1 MSAPKTDT
9 SRELCLL
16 TATEL
21 AGRIATKQV
30 SVREVI
36 EAHIAQIESINPGVN
51 AVVTTVFD
59 QALSQAS
66 ELDNAGKII
75 GPLHG
80 LPILHKDLVPT
91 RGIRTTFGS
100 PLHADY
106 IPDFDQL
113 IVERMHNAGAITL
126 GKTNTPEFG
135 AGSHTFNRVFGLT
148 RNPYD
153 PSVTCGGSSGGAA
166 AALASRMI
174 PLADGSDTGG
184 SLRNPAAF
192 CNVVGFRPS
201 PGRVPFYPSRNPWSD
216 LSTEGP
222 MARTCEDVALL
233 FSVLAGPDPRLPG
246 LLETDGREFRQI
258 NPVPLENLKIGFT
271 EDFGGLPVEKPI
283 RKTLRRFVR
292 DLETAGV
299 VVDEATP
306 NFRDASRIFHILRAN
321 NFRRFRNLPRN
332 QFDQLK
338 DTIRWNVEAG
348 EALTQEDLD
357 WVGPARA
364 SLIERMNEF
373 FEQFDLLIGPTTQV
387 LPFDANIEWVQV
399 VDGVPMSNYIEWM
412 EACSWITVSC
422 CPALSL
428 PAGFAEGLPVG
439 AQLIAPMRQ
448 DAFLLA
454 AAHAIEAATGH
465 AHVLPPAFM

>member
-1 MSAPKTDT
+1 MNTLETDT
-9 SRELCLL
+9 SNELCLL

-21 AGRIATKQV
+21 AHRIATKEI
-30 SVREVI
+30 SSREAI
-36 EAHIAQIESINPGVN
+36 EAHIARIESINPTIN
-51 AVVTTVFD
+51 AVVTPVFD
-59 QALSQAS
+59 LALNRAD
-66 ELDNAGKII
+66 ELDNAAEIT

-91 RGIRTTFGS
+91 RGIRTTYGATFY
-100 PLHADY
+100 ADH

-113 IVERMHNAGAITL
+113 IVERMRKAGAITL

-135 AGSHTFNRVFGLT
+135 AGSHTYNRVFGLT

-153 PSVTCGGSSGGAA
+153 TSRSCGGSSGGAA
-166 AALASRMI
+166 AALAARMI

-222 MARTCEDVALL
+222 MARTCADVALL

-246 LLETDGREFRQI
+246 LLETEGSAFRRI
-258 NPVPLENLKIGFT
+258 SPIRLEDLKIGFT
-271 EDFGGLPVEKPI
+271 EDFGGLPIEKPI
-283 RKTLRRFVR
+283 RETLRRFMR
-292 DLETAGV
+292 DLETAGAMV
-299 VVDEATP
+299 TEATP
-306 NFRDASRIFHILRAN
+306 NFRDASRIFHILRAS
-321 NFRRFRNLPRN
+321 NFRRFRQLPQD

-338 DTIRWNVEAG
+338 ETIRWNVEAG
-348 EALTQEDLD
+348 EALTQDDLD
-357 WVGPARA
+357 WVGPART

-387 LPFDANIEWVQV
+387 LPFDSKTEWVRE
-399 VDGVPMSNYIEWM
+399 VDSVPMSNYIEWM

-428 PAGFAEGLPVG
+428 PAGFSGNLPVD
-439 AQLIAPMRQ
+439 AQLVAPMRN

-454 AAHAIEAATGH
+454 AAQAIETATGH
-465 AHVLPPAFM
+465 AHVLPEALT

>member
-1 MSAPKTDT
+1 MKTPKTDT
-9 SRELCLL
+9 SSELCLS

-21 AGRIATKQV
+21 AEQIATKQI
-30 SVREVI
+30 SCREVI
-36 EAHIAQIESINPGVN
+36 EAHIARIESINPSVN
-51 AVVTTVFD
+51 AVVTTTFD
-59 QALSQAS
+59 KALSRAS

-80 LPILHKDLVPT
+80 LPVLHKDLVPT

-100 PLHADY
+100 TLYSDHV
-106 IPDFDQL
+106 PDFDQL
-113 IVERMHNAGAITL
+113 IVERMRNAGAITL

-153 PSVTCGGSSGGAA
+153 PSASSGGSSGGAA
-166 AALASRMI
+166 AALAARMI

-201 PGRVPFYPSRNPWSD
+201 PGRVPFYPTRNPWSD

-222 MARTCEDVALL
+222 MARTCKDVALL
-233 FSVLAGPDPRLPG
+233 FSVLTGPDPRLPG
-246 LLETDGREFRQI
+246 LLEIEGTEFRHI
-258 NPVPLENLKIGFT
+258 EPIALENLKIGFT
-271 EDFGGLPVEKPI
+271 EDFGDLPVEKPI
-283 RKTLRRFVR
+283 RETLRRFAR
-292 DLETAGV
+292 DLETAGAV
-299 VVDEATP
+299 VVEATP

-321 NFRRFRNLPRN
+321 SFRRFRKLPMN
-332 QFDQLK
+332 EFDQLK

-348 EALTQEDLD
+348 EALTQEDQD

-364 SLIERMNEF
+364 SLVERMSEF
-373 FEQFDLLIGPTTQV
+373 FKQFDLLIGPTTQV
-387 LPFDANIEWVQV
+387 LPFDANTEWVQE

-412 EACSWITVSC
+412 EACSWISVSC

-428 PAGFAEGLPVG
+428 PAGFSGNLPVG
-439 AQLIAPMRQ
+439 AQLVAPLRR
-448 DAFLLA
+448 DGFLLA
-454 AAHAIEAATGH
+454 AAQAIETATGH
-465 AHVLPPAFM
+465 AHILPPAFA

>member
-1 MSAPKTDT
+1 MNTPKTDT
-9 SRELCLL
+9 SSELCLS

-21 AGRIATKQV
+21 AEQIATKQI
-30 SVREVI
+30 SCREVI
-36 EAHIAQIESINPGVN
+36 EAHIARIESVNASVN
-51 AVVTTVFD
+51 AVVTTTFD
-59 QALSQAS
+59 KALGQAK

-80 LPILHKDLVPT
+80 LPVLHKDLVPT

-100 PLHADY
+100 PLYSDHV
-106 IPDFDQL
+106 PDFDQL
-113 IVERMHNAGAITL
+113 IVERMRNAGAITM

-153 PSVTCGGSSGGAA
+153 LSASSGGSSGGAA
-166 AALASRMI
+166 AALAARMI
-174 PLADGSDTGG
+174 PIADGSDTGG

-201 PGRVPFYPSRNPWSD
+201 PGRVPFYPTRNPWSD

-246 LLETDGREFRQI
+246 LLETKGTEFHQI
-258 NPVPLENLKIGFT
+258 KPIALEDLRIGFT
-271 EDFGGLPVEKPI
+271 EDFGDLPVEQPI
-283 RKTLRRFVR
+283 RETLRRFAR
-292 DLETAGV
+292 DLETAGAV
-299 VVDEATP
+299 VVEATP

-321 NFRRFRNLPRN
+321 NFRRFRKLPTN
-332 QFDQLK
+332 EFDQLK

-348 EALTQEDLD
+348 EALTQEDQN

-364 SLIERMNEF
+364 SLIERMSEF
-373 FEQFDLLIGPTTQV
+373 FGQFDLLIGPTTQV
-387 LPFDANIEWVQV
+387 LPFDANTEWVQE

-412 EACSWITVSC
+412 EACSWISVSC

-428 PAGFAEGLPVG
+428 PAGFSGDLPVG
-439 AQLIAPMRQ
+439 AQLVAPIRQ

-454 AAHAIEAATGH
+454 AAHAIETATGH
-465 AHVLPPAFM
+465 GHTLPPAFA

>member
-1 MSAPKTDT
+1 MSTPKTDT

-21 AGRIATKQV
+21 AGRIATKQI

-36 EAHIAQIESINPGVN
+36 EAHIAQIESINPRVN

-80 LPILHKDLVPT
+80 LPVLHKDLVPT

-113 IVERMHNAGAITL
+113 IVERMRNAGAITL

-153 PSVTCGGSSGGAA
+153 PSVSSGGSSGGAA

-222 MARTCEDVALL
+222 MARTCADAALL

-246 LLETDGREFRQI
+246 LLETDGSEFLQI
-258 NPVPLENLKIGFT
+258 DPVPLENLKIGFT
-271 EDFGGLPVEKPI
+271 EDFGGLPVEKP
-283 RKTLRRFVR
+283 
-292 DLETAGV
+292 
-299 VVDEATP
+299 
-306 NFRDASRIFHILRAN
+306 
-321 NFRRFRNLPRN
+321 
-332 QFDQLK
+332 
-338 DTIRWNVEAG
+338 
-348 EALTQEDLD
+348 
-357 WVGPARA
+357 
-364 SLIERMNEF
+364 
-373 FEQFDLLIGPTTQV
+373 
-387 LPFDANIEWVQV
+387 
-399 VDGVPMSNYIEWM
+399 
-412 EACSWITVSC
+412 
-422 CPALSL
+422 
-428 PAGFAEGLPVG
+428 
-439 AQLIAPMRQ
+439 
-448 DAFLLA
+448 
-454 AAHAIEAATGH
+454 
-465 AHVLPPAFM
+465 

>member
-1 MSAPKTDT
+1 M
-9 SRELCLL
+9 

-21 AGRIATKQV
+21 ARRIATKLI

-36 EAHIAQIESINPGVN
+36 EAHIAQIESINPRVN

-80 LPILHKDLVPT
+80 LPVLHKDLVPT

-100 PLHADY
+100 PLHAGY

-113 IVERMHNAGAITL
+113 IVERMRNAGAITL

-153 PSVTCGGSSGGAA
+153 PSVSSGGSSGGAA

-246 LLETDGREFRQI
+246 LLETEGSEFRQM
-258 NPVPLENLKIGFT
+258 NPVPLENLRIGVT
-271 EDFGGLPVEKPI
+271 EDFGG
-283 RKTLRRFVR
+283 
-292 DLETAGV
+292 
-299 VVDEATP
+299 
-306 NFRDASRIFHILRAN
+306 
-321 NFRRFRNLPRN
+321 
-332 QFDQLK
+332 
-338 DTIRWNVEAG
+338 
-348 EALTQEDLD
+348 
-357 WVGPARA
+357 
-364 SLIERMNEF
+364 
-373 FEQFDLLIGPTTQV
+373 
-387 LPFDANIEWVQV
+387 
-399 VDGVPMSNYIEWM
+399 
-412 EACSWITVSC
+412 
-422 CPALSL
+422 
-428 PAGFAEGLPVG
+428 
-439 AQLIAPMRQ
+439 
-448 DAFLLA
+448 
-454 AAHAIEAATGH
+454 
-465 AHVLPPAFM
+465 

>member
-1 MSAPKTDT
+1 MSTPKTDT
-9 SRELCLL
+9 SQELCLL

-21 AGRIATKQV
+21 ARRIATKLI

-36 EAHIAQIESINPGVN
+36 EAHIAQIESINPRVN

-80 LPILHKDLVPT
+80 LPVLHKDLVPT

-100 PLHADY
+100 PLHAGY

-113 IVERMHNAGAITL
+113 IVERMRNAGAITL

-201 PGRVPFYPSRNPWSD
+201 PGRIPFYPSRNPWSD

-222 MARTCEDVALL
+222 MARTCADVALL

-283 RKTLRRFVR
+283 RETLRRFVR

-321 NFRRFRNLPRN
+321 NFRRFRHLPRN

-338 DTIRWNVEAG
+338 ETIRWNVEAG

-465 AHVLPPAFM
+465 VHVLPPACT

>member
-1 MSAPKTDT
+1 M
-9 SRELCLL
+9 
-16 TATEL
+16 
-21 AGRIATKQV
+21 
-30 SVREVI
+30 
-36 EAHIAQIESINPGVN
+36 
-51 AVVTTVFD
+51 
-59 QALSQAS
+59 
-66 ELDNAGKII
+66 
-75 GPLHG
+75 
-80 LPILHKDLVPT
+80 
-91 RGIRTTFGS
+91 
-100 PLHADY
+100 
-106 IPDFDQL
+106 
-113 IVERMHNAGAITL
+113 
-126 GKTNTPEFG
+126 
-135 AGSHTFNRVFGLT
+135 
-148 RNPYD
+148 
-153 PSVTCGGSSGGAA
+153 
-166 AALASRMI
+166 
-174 PLADGSDTGG
+174 
-184 SLRNPAAF
+184 
-192 CNVVGFRPS
+192 
-201 PGRVPFYPSRNPWSD
+201 
-216 LSTEGP
+216 
-222 MARTCEDVALL
+222 
-233 FSVLAGPDPRLPG
+233 
-246 LLETDGREFRQI
+246 
-258 NPVPLENLKIGFT
+258 
-271 EDFGGLPVEKPI
+271 
-283 RKTLRRFVR
+283 R

-428 PAGFAEGLPVG
+428 PAVFAEGLPVG

-454 AAHAIEAATGH
+454 AAHAIAAATGH
-465 AHVLPPAFM
+465 AHVLPPAFT

>member
-9 SRELCLL
+9 RSELCLL
-16 TATEL
+16 TASEL
-21 AGRIATKQV
+21 AQRIATKQI
-30 SVREVI
+30 SCREVI
-36 EAHIAQIESINPGVN
+36 EAHIARIESINPSIN

-59 QALSQAS
+59 QALSRAS
-66 ELDNAGKII
+66 ELDNGANIV

-80 LPILHKDLVPT
+80 VPVLHKDLVPT

-100 PLHADY
+100 TLHANHV
-106 IPDFDQL
+106 PDFDQL
-113 IVERMHNAGAITL
+113 IVERMRNAGAITL

-135 AGSHTFNRVFGLT
+135 AGSHTFNRVFGIT

-153 PSVTCGGSSGGAA
+153 LSVSSGGSSGGAA
-166 AALASRMI
+166 AALAARMI
-174 PLADGSDTGG
+174 PLADGSDNGG

-201 PGRVPFYPSRNPWSD
+201 PGRIPFYPARNPWSD

-222 MARTCEDVALL
+222 MARTTVDIALL

-246 LLETDGREFRQI
+246 LLETEGSEFRHVKSI
-258 NPVPLENLKIGFT
+258 PLENLKIGFT

-283 RKTLRRFVR
+283 RKTLRGFAR
-292 DLETAGV
+292 DLETAGAAV
-299 VVDEATP
+299 EEATP
-306 NFRDASRIFHILRAN
+306 NFRDASRIFHILRAST
-321 NFRRFRNLPRN
+321 FRRFRQLRKDR
-332 QFDQLK
+332 FVQLK

-348 EALTQEDLD
+348 EALTHEDLD

-373 FEQFDLLIGPTTQV
+373 FERFDLLIGPTTQV
-387 LPFDANIEWVQV
+387 LPFDVNKEWVQK
-399 VDGVPMSNYIEWM
+399 VDGVSMSNYIEWM

-465 AHVLPPAFM
+465 AHVLPSAFT

>member
-1 MSAPKTDT
+1 MSATKTDT

-21 AGRIATKQV
+21 ARRIATKLI

-36 EAHIAQIESINPGVN
+36 EAHIAQIESINPRVN

-80 LPILHKDLVPT
+80 LPVLHKDLVPT

-387 LPFDANIEWVQV
+387 LPFDANTEWVQI

-412 EACSWITVSC
+412 EACSWIKVSS
-422 CPALSL
+422 CPDLSL
-428 PAGFAEGLPVG
+428 PDGFA
-439 AQLIAPMRQ
+439 
-448 DAFLLA
+448 
-454 AAHAIEAATGH
+454 
-465 AHVLPPAFM
+465 